1 MMSAAAAMSA
11 SSSSSSREPSRDHCR
26 ADHASMAAFAD
37 ALQAEGVRIARR
49 GTLFLSTAHGERE
62 VERTLAAAD
71 AAFRR
76 LPEA

>member
-1 MMSAAAAMSA
+1 MYSFSSTAAIGTEESRAALPRSVA
-11 SSSSSSREPSRDHCR
+11 I
-26 ADHASMAAFAD
+26 
-37 ALQAEGVRIARR
+37 RIARR
-49 GTLFLSTAHGERE
+49 GTLFLSTVHGERE